1 MARDPKRSHY
11 MQEYGAAHHKEGWLQ
26 LIDEIMKKTT
36 YEEKLK
42 RRNGTLLR
50 LCLTEGNQ
58 TEKKNQKR
66 SFFCLFGEQNNIL
79 K

>member
-1 MARDPKRSHY
+1 

-26 LIDEIMKKTT
+26 LIDEIMKKPI

-50 LCLTEGNQ
+50 LCLTEGNR
-58 TEKKNQKR
+58 TEKKNQNVL
-66 SFFCLFGEQNNIL
+66 SFACLENKIIF
-79 K
+79 